1 MLRSGVYSALAV
13 AVSTVACFHS
23 STEEIRAPGGPE
35 PDTITVGRAFHSVTV
50 ERTDDSVTIVF
61 ISERGMGVDKVH
73 ASYGHGPTY
82 LLWIRRGST
91 TVINIP
97 WRSRYLR
104 FNRSNGL
111 PVEPGDVIVL
121 RYPEDLTGAGLL
133 GGGRIP

>member
-1 MLRSGVYSALAV
+1 MLKSGIYSALAV

-23 STEEIRAPGGPE
+23 STEEIRALEGPE

-73 ASYGHGPTY
+73 ATYGHGPTY
-82 LLWIRRGST
+82 LLWIRRGNV
-91 TVINIP
+91 TVTNIP
-97 WRSRYLR
+97 WRSGYLS
-104 FNRSNGL
+104 FNRSNAL

-133 GGGRIP
+133 GGRIP